1 MKSVALIPLIPPAAA
16 VPERCAATDGPRIL
30 KLWHLASVDAPTVA
44 VVWACALGWTAHV
57 RPAAGTL
64 AALALAVWA
73 IYAVDRLLDGRAGLH
88 SAGHSPLRERHYFHW
103 RHRRTLAGLAAI
115 AIAAAAWL
123 VLPSMGQGALRPDG
137 AVAAATLFYFGGVHA
152 RTAALRRMLA
162 RAGALISR
170 EFVVGT
176 IFTAGCVL
184 PALTATRHG
193 AAVLVALAGP
203 ACALAA
209 LAWLNVRAIGHW
221 EGDAQVGNGIR
232 GPALVLAG
240 LALAGAAALMPTQPR
255 AAALILMA
263 AASAL
268 LLLLL
273 DQVRNRLEPVTLRAA
288 ADLVLLT
295 PLLLAGFQIR

>member
-1 MKSVALIPLIPPAAA
+1 MEHVALIPLIPPAATMS
-16 VPERCAATDGPRIL
+16 ERCAATDGPRIL
-30 KLWHLASVDAPTVA
+30 KLWHLASMDAPTVA
-44 VVWACALGWTAHV
+44 VVWACALGWAAHV
-57 RPAAGTL
+57 RPAAGTPV
-64 AALALAVWA
+64 ALALAVWS
-73 IYAVDRLLDGRAGLH
+73 IYVFDRLLDGWPGFN
-88 SAGHSPLRERHYFHW
+88 SEGHSPLRERHYFHW
-103 RHRRTLAGLAAI
+103 RHRRTLVALASLAV
-115 AIAAAAWL
+115 AAAAWL
-123 VLPSMGQGALRPDG
+123 VVPSLGRGSLRPDG

-152 RTAALRRMLA
+152 RMSALRRMLA
-162 RAGALISR
+162 RAGALVSR

-184 PALTATRHG
+184 PAITATRHS
-193 AAVLVALAGP
+193 AADPVALAGP

-221 EGDAQVGNGIR
+221 EGDAQGGSGVR
-232 GPALVLAG
+232 GPASVLAG
-240 LALAGAAALMPTQPR
+240 LALAGAATLMSAHPR
-255 AAALILMA
+255 AAALFLMA

-273 DQVRNRLEPVTLRAA
+273 DQVRDHLEPVTLRAA